1 MFLQLFRFKYMS
13 FPSIY
18 ILSITYCFFKT
29 SNFFELYPFWNHFPW
44 IIKHKNRCVWF
55 EMWETEM
62 ETTDSEFLGLVVC
75 YPAFWVGDFDWCWKE
90 IVRRRRHQKTCKSM
104 QLSQSCFHI
113 RNLLFLIGI
122 YSKFWTG
129 IPSQGYTGRPVT
141 GYTPLMAFGYT
152 PSRGILLWRLPGIP
166 K

>member
-1 MFLQLFRFKYMS
+1 MS

-122 YSKFWTG
+122 YPFPGVYRSPGDIPLWGLSG
-129 IPSQGYTGRPVT
+129 IPLPGVYS
-141 GYTPLMAFGYT
+141 FGGFRVY
-152 PSRGILLWRLPGIP
+152 PNRGIPLFSW